1 MPTTHSLRFVISIFA
16 LSFVLL
22 FAMAILPVNAQEVED
37 DRQSPGGDKVT
48 DEEPKEEGEEDGDG
62 GDGDGKER
70 QGDEEVEE
78 DRPSPGGDRV
88 TDEEPGEEGG
98 DEDEDGGIPT
108 PIGDIRVPA
117 QTEAATA
124 DSRAEQLV
132 ALDENITAA
141 DLGVAEQSV
150 GNFTN
155 PFRRALR
162 GLTRTVQTVTTRDPI
177 QRVELKERFASE
189 DLMIVKT
196 LEEKG
201 ADDGI
206 VKRAVEKYE
215 REVER
220 TKTEL
225 NKLKTVPDKARVE
238 EIVKRTAGNQIKHH
252 KILGAVMKRRENIA
266 PEIEEAKIAAMRHFS
281 QGMAAIVEP
290 EVLQQ
295 KVSEAI
301 MEQKGSSFRHFKH
314 IEMLEEM
321 KDFVPK
327 RARGAIQNAIK
338 QSSKA
343 FEEEFRRIGE
353 QERKVFSKYIE
364 KIGGNEVRHLEA
376 FDSLGAFTSMEKGI
390 FEEMERAREKSRRRV
405 EHRMKQIKDETRKK
419 VFIAHLERGKMENAR
434 IIREL
439 ETNLDPNTITA
450 VLDVKRKMEQ
460 KMRERFEQAES
471 TGDLDNFFGE
481 MEKFRDV
488 QMLQTLSEME
498 GIIPPDKKDLWQEMK
513 KKAMSEM
520 QEEVNEAR
528 QLGRLGDKM
537 RMMAGSEPEH
547 MSILDEFEGEFGPQ
561 VDFFQDMRR
570 EQADRI
576 QDRFEHFREFADEA
590 EGLPESSES
599 EEFLEKAERFKRK
612 IEENPNTREDMRRF
626 APQMERQM
634 KDFDAQQKE
643 RRPRALRAP
652 GLGSP
657 EEKTPADEVFPQ
669 IGEWVNEQ
677 QEQFL
682 QKEKTPRI
690 PKRQIKN
697 ELRPK
702 TPAPEPLP
710 PEKQKLP
717 FDIELLPPMIPLVPA
732 TPTLTPP
739 SMP

>member
-1 MPTTHSLRFVISIFA
+1 MPATHSLRFVISIFA

-22 FAMAILPVNAQEVED
+22 FAMAILPVNAQ
-37 DRQSPGGDKVT
+37 
-48 DEEPKEEGEEDGDG
+48 
-62 GDGDGKER
+62 
-70 QGDEEVEE
+70 EVEE

-117 QTEAATA
+117 QMEAAIA

-189 DLMIVKT
+189 DLMIAKT

-206 VKRAVEKYE
+206 VKRAVEKYA

-252 KILGAVMKRRENIA
+252 KILGAIMKKRENIA

-281 QGMAAIVEP
+281 RGMAAIVEP

-295 KVSEAI
+295 KFSEALR
-301 MEQKGSSFRHFKH
+301 EQKGSCSFRHFKH

-321 KDFVPK
+321 KDFVPE

-343 FEEEFRRIGE
+343 FEEEFSRIDE

-419 VFIAHLERGKMENAR
+419 VFIAHLEDGKMEDAR

-450 VLDVKRKMEQ
+450 VLDIKRKMEQ

-498 GIIPPDKKDLWQEMK
+498 GIIPPDKKYLWQEMK

-561 VDFFQDMRR
+561 VNFFQDMRR

-576 QDRFEHFREFADEA
+576 QSRKDSA
-590 EGLPESSES
+590 EQVRKMKKTSSEK
-599 EEFLEKAERFKRK
+599 ELKK
-612 IEENPNTREDMRRF
+612 I
-626 APQMERQM
+626 
-634 KDFDAQQKE
+634 
-643 RRPRALRAP
+643 PR
-652 GLGSP
+652 
-657 EEKTPADEVFPQ
+657 
-669 IGEWVNEQ
+669 
-677 QEQFL
+677 
-682 QKEKTPRI
+682 
-690 PKRQIKN
+690 
-697 ELRPK
+697 
-702 TPAPEPLP
+702 
-710 PEKQKLP
+710 
-717 FDIELLPPMIPLVPA
+717 
-732 TPTLTPP
+732 
-739 SMP
+739 

>member
-117 QTEAATA
+117 QMEAAIA

-189 DLMIVKT
+189 DLMIAKT

-321 KDFVPK
+321 KDFVPE

-343 FEEEFRRIGE
+343 FEEEFRRIDE

-450 VLDVKRKMEQ
+450 VLDIKRKMEQ

-498 GIIPPDKKDLWQEMK
+498 GIIPPDKKYLWQEMK

>member
-1 MPTTHSLRFVISIFA
+1 MPTTHSLRFIPLRGISRREIISIFA

-22 FAMAILPVNAQEVED
+22 FAMAILPVNAQEVE
-37 DRQSPGGDKVT
+37 
-48 DEEPKEEGEEDGDG
+48 
-62 GDGDGKER
+62 
-70 QGDEEVEE
+70 E

-88 TDEEPGEEGG
+88 TDEEPGEGGG

-108 PIGDIRVPA
+108 PIGDIRIPA

-141 DLGVAEQSV
+141 DLGVAEQST
-150 GNFTN
+150 GSFTN
-155 PFRRALR
+155 PFRRAFR

-177 QRVELKERFASE
+177 QRVELKERFANE
-189 DLMIVKT
+189 DLVIAKA
-196 LEEKG
+196 LQESE
-201 ADDGI
+201 ANDGT

-220 TKTEL
+220 AKTEL
-225 NKLKTVPDKARVE
+225 NKLKTVPDKAKVE
-238 EIVKRTAGNQIKHH
+238 AVVKRTAASQIRHH
-252 KILGAVMKRRENIA
+252 KILGAIMKKRENIA
-266 PEIEEAKIAAMRHFS
+266 PEIEEAKTAAMRHFS

-314 IEMLEEM
+314 VEMLEEM
-321 KDFVPK
+321 KDFVPE
-327 RARGAIQNAIK
+327 RARGAIQNAIE

-343 FEEEFRRIGE
+343 FEEEFRQIDE
-353 QERKVFSKYIE
+353 QERKVFNKYIE

-376 FDSLGAFTSMEKGI
+376 FDSIGAFTNIEKGM
-390 FEEMERAREKSRRRV
+390 FEEMEKAREKARRRV

-419 VFIAHLERGKMENAR
+419 VFIAHLEEGKMEDAR
-434 IIREL
+434 IVREL
-439 ETNLDPNTITA
+439 ETNLDPSTITA
-450 VLDVKRKMEQ
+450 VLDIKRKMEQ

-498 GIIPPDKKDLWQEMK
+498 GIIPPDKKDFWQEMK
-513 KKAMSEM
+513 KKAMNEM
-520 QEEVNEAR
+520 QEELNKAR

-576 QDRFEHFREFADEA
+576 QDRFKHLREFADEK

-626 APQMERQM
+626 APAMERRMQ
-634 KDFDAQQKE
+634 DFEAQQKE
-643 RRPRALRAP
+643 RRPRALQAP
-652 GLGSP
+652 VP
-657 EEKTPADEVFPQ
+657 ETKLPGERTPADEVFPKV
-669 IGEWVNEQ
+669 ERRVR
-677 QEQFL
+677 EQFDL
-682 QKEKTPRI
+682 KSPASKPLFMPFGLEPLKDVGDGEADGAIEFGKKQ
-690 PKRQIKN
+690 
-697 ELRPK
+697 RPAK
-702 TPAPEPLP
+702 PAPVRPTTTRPELVPNITP
-710 PEKQKLP
+710 PIP
-717 FDIELLPPMIPLVPA
+717 PSPTPTISLPPMP
-732 TPTLTPP
+732 TPSFSPP